1 MVAFLKNPDY
11 SLSAQGQEL
20 KKAVKLQL
28 DYYKEMK
35 ASRAR
40 GIVQNENGSIPGT
53 DKFPKLVSFILEV
66 FYY

>member
-1 MVAFLKNPDY
+1 M
-11 SLSAQGQEL
+11 
-20 KKAVKLQL
+20 KKAVKILL

-40 GIVQNENGSIPGT
+40 GIVQNENGSIPRT

-66 FYY
+66 LHY